1 MDRKCRPFE
10 ARNVSQLQHWDQ
22 VRSIVLGNSLAAVG
36 TEVLAV
42 VAVVGSNPE
51 FFDFVGPKDFVGP
64 NEETAELDM
73 ETVEPNEETVEP
85 NEETAESHV
94 ETVGGA
100 GPRPA
105 VSGSAQSAESS
116 VDAAVALGAWEAGPR
131 KAELAVL
138 GVSSAE
144 SAENH
149 CC

>member
-42 VAVVGSNPE
+42 VAVVGNNPE

-73 ETVEPNEETVEP
+73 ETVEP

-116 VDAAVALGAWEAGPR
+116 VDAAVALGASEAGPR

-138 GVSSAE
+138 DASSAE

>member
-64 NEETAELDM
+64 NEETAELDK
-73 ETVEPNEETVEP
+73 ETVEP

-138 GVSSAE
+138 GASSAE